1 MDTAITSAPVQRERA
16 GTAEANLASRILLV
30 ASIIVNVLEGD
41 EILVLGSILNL
52 TAGFLTIRAA
62 ELESVEQQI
71 APGVT
76 TFANGLK
83 LIGSHTGLFV
93 SIILFAALL
102 IEISLRQPTTVAS
115 GPTFAGALGA
125 LKV

>member
-1 MDTAITSAPVQRERA
+1 MNTDMTIEPVRQEKA
-16 GTAEANLASRILLV
+16 GTAEADLASRLLLV
-30 ASIIVNVLEGD
+30 ASIIVNVIGTD
-41 EILVLGSILNL
+41 NFLVLASILNL

-62 ELESVEQQI
+62 RQEAEEQQI

-93 SIILFAALL
+93 SILFFLALL
-102 IEISLRQPTTVAS
+102 IEINLKHVEPTVAE
-115 GPTFAGALGA
+115 PTFAGALGSFM
-125 LKV
+125 V